1 MYPYC
6 DIKKELETGS
16 RINMWKQDP
25 SVRGLGVRTTYI
37 HNKVNPG
44 PSDSQIA
51 IKGLPTL
58 YPDSNGDFLF
68 PTPEP
73 RIVEDIY
80 NPPEVTVEE
89 QKFDAAHTY
98 AVVRKV
104 LTLYQR
110 VLGREIKWAWNTGS
124 MSPTGSL
131 FQISMASRY
140 LGFAGFSSGIAFEYF
155 HIL

>member
-16 RINMWKQDP
+16 RINIWKQDP

-51 IKGLPTL
+51 IKGLPPPTQIL
-58 YPDSNGDFLF
+58 MGIFSFLL
-68 PTPEP
+68 P
-73 RIVEDIY
+73 
-80 NPPEVTVEE
+80 N
-89 QKFDAAHTY
+89 
-98 AVVRKV
+98 
-104 LTLYQR
+104 
-110 VLGREIKWAWNTGS
+110 
-124 MSPTGSL
+124 
-131 FQISMASRY
+131 
-140 LGFAGFSSGIAFEYF
+140 